1 MLRRFAIALVV
12 VLTIII
18 LSGCQEEQG
27 GRDHLN
33 VADASSTTIKEPAAM
48 DRAKSVEKETLDL
61 ENDLDSLSKDI
72 DDFGD
77 FGLDSAASIIDRE
90 LDGF

>member
-1 MLRRFAIALVV
+1 MLRRFATALAIMLTLA
-12 VLTIII
+12 VLH
-18 LSGCQEEQG
+18 GCQEEQD

-33 VADASSTTIKEPAAM
+33 VAGASSTTIKEPAAT
-48 DRAKSVEKETLDL
+48 DPAKSVEKETLSL
-61 ENDLDSLSKDI
+61 ENDLDGLSKDI

-77 FGLDSAASIIDRE
+77 FGLDSAASVIDRE